1 LSACLF
7 LVSAVILCGTQ
18 PHKHMVGCRAG
29 KQITALEMK
38 KLLVAGKQ
46 KDALMCAQ
54 QGQLWGPAL
63 LLACQLGD
71 KVSVLLLYE
80 FYPQWH

>member
-1 LSACLF
+1 MGT
-7 LVSAVILCGTQ
+7 LVYSQSLQ
-18 PHKHMVGCRAG
+18 LLPSEQQL
-29 KQITALEMK
+29 QITALEMK

-63 LLACQLGD
+63 LLACHLGD

>member
-1 LSACLF
+1 MGT
-7 LVSAVILCGTQ
+7 LVYSQSLQ
-18 PHKHMVGCRAG
+18 LLPSEQQL
-29 KQITALEMK
+29 QITALEMK
-38 KLLVAGKQ
+38 KLLLAGKQ

-71 KVSVLLLYE
+71 KVSVLLLYK